1 MTYPLLPPT
10 RRNKI
15 SNTKIDPLLKQA
27 IFTSK
32 RAIFIGGFISIDDQI
47 TVIQGK
53 NKYKLRI
60 TYKKE
65 GCGFQCDALCADGFT
80 YILYF
85 RNQPPPSDNMPCDLS
100 DQHRRFISLIN
111 QLKGENYACDMDNL
125 YMYVRLEKVCKTRNY
140 KTTTC
145 VKKLE
150 NKT

>member
-1 MTYPLLPPT
+1 MSNGLSPSPGVERKFSSQTEDIFNGNNLCHSLFKVAKGVRSHKEFKCFLAMTYPLLPPT

-60 TYKKE
+60 TYKK
-65 GCGFQCDALCADGFT
+65 
-80 YILYF
+80 
-85 RNQPPPSDNMPCDLS
+85 
-100 DQHRRFISLIN
+100 
-111 QLKGENYACDMDNL
+111 
-125 YMYVRLEKVCKTRNY
+125 
-140 KTTTC
+140 
-145 VKKLE
+145 
-150 NKT
+150 